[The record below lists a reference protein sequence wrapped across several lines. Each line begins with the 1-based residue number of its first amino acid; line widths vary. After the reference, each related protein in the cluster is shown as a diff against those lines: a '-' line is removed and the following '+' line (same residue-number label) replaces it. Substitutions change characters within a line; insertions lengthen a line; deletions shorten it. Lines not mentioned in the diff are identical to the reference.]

1 MKQEYSTYYCTSM
14 DHIADMDRKLQF
26 SMCTMHSPIMQIKL
40 RTLRRRARLLYLP
53 AYVADYKFGEQFNAH
68 GERRPQRFQAVVSGM
83 DPTSIAAER
92 HYSPHK
98 VQLHNKIALLTL
110 TKSVTHSRQLSIP
123 DPSTAIGG
131 AVH

>member
-1 MKQEYSTYYCTSM
+1 M
-14 DHIADMDRKLQF
+14 LQ
-26 SMCTMHSPIMQIKL
+26 IRVK
-40 RTLRRRARLLYLP
+40 TLRRRARLLYLP

-98 VQLHNKIALLTL
+98 VLPLLDNA
-110 TKSVTHSRQLSIP
+110 KLSLGK
-123 DPSTAIGG
+123 PSS
-131 AVH
+131 